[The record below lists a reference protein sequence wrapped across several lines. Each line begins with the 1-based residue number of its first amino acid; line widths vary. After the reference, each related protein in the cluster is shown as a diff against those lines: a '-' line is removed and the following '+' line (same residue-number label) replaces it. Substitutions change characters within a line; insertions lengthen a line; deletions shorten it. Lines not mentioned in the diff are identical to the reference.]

1 MDILALAPPE
11 PSSKRIFSMDPA
23 AVAAPRG
30 KRARTYFHGWENAEI
45 QAKNVIVPTKEELK
59 KTLYLADI
67 RTMLRKRH
75 FSSETLFIHK
85 LFQKRLLDRFH
96 VYLGLAKSEHLVEVL
111 HEVMEC
117 YPTVMIPLYERVCR
131 RANRTPSSPP

>member
-23 AVAAPRG
+23 AVAAPR
-30 KRARTYFHGWENAEI
+30 AEI